1 MNDALRQQL
10 LTELVKS
17 GLSPVK
23 LERLEVLHNLL
34 SRRGGNVNCF
44 ALLQA
49 MIKGKLLTIQPQT
62 LDDNVSY
69 SATLLGMSKLQF
81 IEVALRQPQLF
92 SYSPQTLDSNTTRS
106 AAALGLG
113 KRQFVAAALK
123 QPSLLIQRPE
133 TLESNAARSAELLQ
147 ITKQQFV
154 AAALRFPKLFQQNPD
169 TVMAKIPYI
178 KALAEAVGTPMDAAT
193 ILLRIPVAI
202 AYAKNHLH
210 LRYVLAR
217 TGHTTS
223 VSTAIVMPHAKAEA
237 IVIKHYI
244 DKARTLQVMYR
255 KGLIKR
261 LPEYMTSDDAV
272 KCDLSDRSCLPS
284 DFDKISDDGVASSNV
299 EGDYRYG

>member
-10 LTELVKS
+10 LTDLVKS
-17 GLSPVK
+17 GLAPAK
-23 LERLEVLHNLL
+23 LERLEALHKLL
-34 SRRGGNVNCF
+34 CRGGGNVNRF

-49 MIKGKLLTIQPQT
+49 AIKGKLFAIHPQT
-62 LDDNVSY
+62 LDDNVSH
-69 SATLLGMSKLQF
+69 SATLLGMSKPKF
-81 IEVALRQPQLF
+81 VEVALRQPQLF
-92 SYSPQTLDSNTTRS
+92 SQSPQTLDSNTARS
-106 AAALGLG
+106 AALLGLG
-113 KRQFVAAALK
+113 KRQFVSMALR
-123 QPSLLIQRPE
+123 QPPLLYQRPE

-154 AAALRFPKLFQQNPD
+154 AAALRFPKLFHQNPD

-178 KALAEAVGTPMDAAT
+178 KALAEAVGTPMDSAT

-217 TGHTTS
+217 TGHATS

-255 KGLIKR
+255 KGLIR
-261 LPEYMTSDDAV
+261 CLPVPMASDDTI
-272 KCDLSDRSCLPS
+272 KCDLL
-284 DFDKISDDGVASSNV
+284 
-299 EGDYRYG
+299 